1 MCAAKIE
8 CSKRTCRMVYLH
20 VCTRERQHAMNIQTY
35 AHYADSGIRTEA
47 FSAAINALH
56 AGDAACVQPWA
67 DPLTSRSKYV

>member
-1 MCAAKIE
+1 
-8 CSKRTCRMVYLH
+8 
-20 VCTRERQHAMNIQTY
+20 MNIQTY